1 MIIDDLEI
9 LTKSMP
15 AEWFAEQYTKRLASK
30 NQNLAL
36 KYTGTLDA
44 GDILTIDCSSTKV
57 ITRAELYDASA
68 GTSASAVNNT
78 TLYSSMMPILSQNK
92 SMLYFPNT
100 ISNGVDIHYR
110 NNYQ

>member
-30 NQNLAL
+30 NENLAL
-36 KYTGTLDA
+36 KYTGTLDT
-44 GDILTIDCSSTKV
+44 GDVLTIDCASTKV

-68 GTSASAVNNT
+68 GTSGSVVSNT
-78 TLYSSMMPILSQNK
+78 TLYSSNMPILSQNK